1 MLLVFL
7 LLLGLSLCFKLFMVL
22 SVAIAKIDLVILAS
36 NTSPEAVLLI
46 PLILLVSLDHLVSE
60 IDFGLPPL
68 IQQVVH
74 IGFKVVLP
82 IK

>member
-1 MLLVFL
+1 MLLMFL

-22 SVAIAKIDLVILAS
+22 SIAIAKINLVILAS
-36 NTSPEAVLLI
+36 NTSSETVLLI
-46 PLILLVSLDHLVSE
+46 PLIFLISLDHLVSK

-74 IGFKVVLP
+74 IGFKGVLP
-82 IK
+82 DK